1 MTEQSAA
8 AEPQL
13 RRSEER
19 YRSLVE
25 AMAAIVWSTPADGRF
40 ETGQPGWSAFTGQS
54 FEELRGWGWLDAVHP
69 EDRDATVLAWSRATA
84 SRELYEIEHR
94 VRRHDG
100 PYRHMAA
107 RAVPLL
113 DKSGALREWAG
124 LHVDIHDRK
133 EADRALREAYDLAE
147 QRAAELDAV
156 FESMADAVYIGTEE
170 GITKCNAHAL
180 RQLGASSLRDLRRRI
195 GELGAQ
201 FNVRYPDGRPVPPGE
216 LSFARALRGEVAV
229 EDVIARN
236 AETGRDVHI
245 RGASSPVVLNGQVIG
260 AVAINTDI
268 SDRVRAEEERRQL
281 LESERAARGEAERAS
296 RIKDEF
302 VATLSHELRTPLHAI
317 LGWTEILKG
326 RKDDPRTLE
335 QGLQVIERNARA
347 QAQMV
352 ADLLDMSSIISGK
365 IRLDVQPVDLAS
377 VVDNAAEA
385 VRLAAEAKGIR
396 IVKAIDRRD
405 GVIHGDPARLQQI
418 LWNLLSNAI
427 KFTPPGGTVRIDMES
442 SDSRVEIR
450 VSDTGQGF
458 DPAFAPYLFER
469 FRQVDASTTRQF
481 GGLGLGLAIVKQL
494 VEIHGGT
501 VEAASPGPGQGAT
514 FSITLP
520 TTLRVPPAETAAPD
534 GRPEVLSLEA
544 GSDGRTLAGVRVL
557 VVDDHPDARDLV
569 RRVLEERKAEVT
581 TVSSAAEALAAL
593 RLSPPDVLVSDLGM
607 PDEDGYSLIRAVRAL
622 PP

>member
-1 MTEQSAA
+1 
-8 AEPQL
+8 
-13 RRSEER
+13 
-19 YRSLVE
+19 
-25 AMAAIVWSTPADGRF
+25 
-40 ETGQPGWSAFTGQS
+40 
-54 FEELRGWGWLDAVHP
+54 
-69 EDRDATVLAWSRATA
+69 
-84 SRELYEIEHR
+84 
-94 VRRHDG
+94 
-100 PYRHMAA
+100 
-107 RAVPLL
+107 
-113 DKSGALREWAG
+113 
-124 LHVDIHDRK
+124 
-133 EADRALREAYDLAE
+133 
-147 QRAAELDAV
+147 
-156 FESMADAVYIGTEE
+156 
-170 GITKCNAHAL
+170 
-180 RQLGASSLRDLRRRI
+180 
-195 GELGAQ
+195 
-201 FNVRYPDGRPVPPGE
+201 
-216 LSFARALRGEVAV
+216 GEVAV

-385 VRLAAEAKGIR
+385 VRLAAEAKGMR

-427 KFTPPGGTVRIDMES
+427 KFTPPGGTVWIDMES

-501 VEAASPGPGQGAT
+501 VGATSPGPGQGAT

-520 TTLRVPPAETAAPD
+520 TTLRVLPAETAAPD
-534 GRPEVLSLEA
+534 GRPEILSLEA

-569 RRVLEERKAEVT
+569 RRVLEERKADVA

-607 PDEDGYSLIRAVRAL
+607 PDEDGYGLIRAVRAL
-622 PP
+622 PPDQGGAVPAAAVSALARPEDRERALLAGFQMHLAKPVEPAELVAAVAKLAERASSL